1 MKKICKEGFL
11 YSLGTAAYIVLVALF
26 MNNAEKFLGKED
38 TIFSG
43 IAFLLLFTLSAIVVG
58 GLMIGKPIMLYI
70 DGKKKDAVKLVGC
83 NAGWLVLFFII
94 ALVIMMII
102 KK

>member
-1 MKKICKEGFL
+1 MKQVCKEGFL
-11 YSLGTAAYIVLVALF
+11 YSLGTAVYIVLVSLF

-70 DGKKKDAVKLVGC
+70 DGKKKNAIQMFAC
-83 NAGWLVLFFII
+83 NAGWLVVFFAI
-94 ALVIMMII
+94 ALILLTTI
-102 KK
+102 K